1 MERIELTDYVIH
13 RGDTG
18 EGGGDGV
25 ALIWLGPTCEIP
37 RDAVVTAAG
46 GGLPASVSRAKNW
59 RLHCSA
65 LTLSATRWRGR
76 KGCMSSGRPAQ
87 GCRVSGFPEVL
98 TLHRIGL
105 GEGLPSPARW
115 LRTAARLRR

>member
-46 GGLPASVSRAKNW
+46 G
-59 RLHCSA
+59 
-65 LTLSATRWRGR
+65 
-76 KGCMSSGRPAQ
+76 RPARLCIQ
-87 GCRVSGFPEVL
+87 GKELEIALLGFDPECYALAREKGLHVIWQARSGGVESF
-98 TLHRIGL
+98 RI
-105 GEGLPSPARW
+105 PPKF
-115 LRTAARLRR
+115 